1 MSGMPT
7 GAYVPGGS
15 PVHRAPA
22 GLKLALLALAC
33 TALLLA
39 RTPLLVAGSAV
50 VVAGLFALARIEPA
64 AAWTQLRP
72 LRWFVVVLVVV
83 QLVIADLSTAVT
95 LTGRLVLAVALA
107 ALVTLT
113 TRTTD
118 LMAALERALRPLR
131 RVGVDP
137 SRVSLTMSL
146 ALRSVPVVAA
156 IAGRLREARW
166 ARGGR
171 RSARAFAVP
180 LVVGVLRHADA
191 MGEALRARGLDD

>member
-1 MSGMPT
+1 MT
-7 GAYVPGGS
+7 GAYVPGTS
-15 PVHRAPA
+15 PLHRAPA
-22 GLKLALLALAC
+22 GPKLALLATAC

-39 RTPLLVAGSAV
+39 RTPLLVAACAV
-50 VVAGLFALARIEPA
+50 VVVALYAVGRIGPA
-64 AAWTQLRP
+64 AAWAQLRP
-72 LRWFVVVLVVV
+72 LRWFVVVLIVV
-83 QLVIADLSTAVT
+83 QVLIADVSTAVA

-118 LMAALERALRPLR
+118 LMATLERALRPLR

-137 SRVSLTMSL
+137 ARVSLTMSL
-146 ALRSVPVVAA
+146 ALRSVPVVAG
-156 IAGRLREARW
+156 IAARLREARW